1 MEFGMQLRQKLGLR
15 LEQKLA
21 PQLIQSMEL
30 LQLPLLELQARID
43 QELQENPT
51 LELLEET
58 DSPDSS
64 SSDTSTDEL
73 TDAER
78 AELDKFDSM
87 DGEWDQYFQETSRPR
102 RNDDDNDVN
111 SAIANTAAPPDTL
124 QEFMMEQIRMLDLP
138 ETTMDLA
145 EEIIYNLD
153 DGGYLRYPLEEIVES
168 YNKEIPMDLARDVLR
183 LIQRVGPPGV
193 GARDITECLLL
204 QLVGAQNAILEK
216 LIVTYHLDD
225 VQNNRLPK
233 IAKDTGRDI
242 EEVKAAVE
250 RISHLNPKPGETIS
264 ASHARYIIPD
274 MEVKYVDGRYEIALQ
289 DSYMPHI
296 RISPY
301 YRKMLERGER
311 NSKVT
316 QYVRNK
322 IAAANWLISSL
333 EQRKDTLQRI
343 GNEIVRVQKDFFE
356 EGVSGLHPLRMQD
369 VADAI
374 GVHVATVSRAS
385 ADKYMDTPRG
395 VYPLKFFFSGG
406 LGTTGGGRQAR
417 KSVEQELRQLIDAE
431 NKHKPISDGEIVKQL
446 RGEGIEIARRTV
458 AKYRNQL
465 GIPSASLR
473 KEH

>member
-1 MEFGMQLRQKLGLR
+1 MDLGMQLRQKLGLR

-30 LQLPLLELQARID
+30 LQLPMLELQARIN

-58 DSPDSS
+58 ETPGSS
-64 SSDTSTDEL
+64 SEDE
-73 TDAER
+73 TADQE
-78 AELDKFDSM
+78 EIDKYEAM
-87 DGEWDQYFQETSRPR
+87 DEEWDQYFRETSRPR
-102 RNDDDNDVN
+102 RSDDERDVN
-111 SAIANTAAPPDTL
+111 QAIANTAAPPDTL
-124 QEFMMEQIRMLDLP
+124 QEYLVEQIRMLDLP
-138 ETTMDLA
+138 EEMMELA

-153 DGGYLRYPLEEIVES
+153 DSGYLRYSLNDMVES
-168 YNKEIPMDLARDVLR
+168 SNGKFSLPEAREILR
-183 LIQRVGPPGV
+183 LIQSVGPPGV
-193 GARDITECLLL
+193 GARDIAECLLL
-204 QLVGAQNAILEK
+204 QLNGAVNSVLEK

-225 VQNNRLPK
+225 IQNNRLPK
-233 IAKDTGRDI
+233 IAKDTGRSL
-242 EEVKAAVE
+242 EEVKTAVE

-264 ASHARYIIPD
+264 ASHARYVIPD
-274 MEVKYVDGRYEIALQ
+274 MEVKYVEGRYEVALQ
-289 DSYMPHI
+289 DSFVPGI

-316 QYVRNK
+316 RYVRNK

-343 GNEIVRVQKDFFE
+343 GNEIVRVQHGFFE
-356 EGVSGLHPLRMQD
+356 EGVSGLRPLRMQD

-374 GVHVATVSRAS
+374 GVHVATVSRAT
-385 ADKYMDTPRG
+385 ADKYVDTPRG

-406 LGTTGGGRQAR
+406 LDTTDGGRQAR
-417 KSVEQELRQLIDAE
+417 KSVEEELKQLIDAE
-431 NKHKPISDGEIVKQL
+431 DKHKPISDGEIVKRL
-446 RGEGIEIARRTV
+446 NENGIEIARRTV